1 MSRGTSPPQRPMPT
15 SAPNPAG
22 YSGTPLPQKLGLKD
36 GQRVL
41 FISLP
46 PELKD
51 LRTSR
56 RFVEIAQA
64 GWESFTEGDRGY
76 DVIHGF
82 TASRDVLEKAAR
94 PLMEQI
100 DRDGT
105 IWISWPKKA
114 SKVATDITEDVI
126 RDVVLPIGLVDV
138 KVCAVDEN
146 WSGLK
151 LVIRKENRI

>member
-1 MSRGTSPPQRPMPT
+1 MPAARTPTPP
-15 SAPNPAG
+15 G

-41 FISLP
+41 FIALP
-46 PELKD
+46 PELGD
-51 LRTSR
+51 LRKAR
-56 RFVEIAQA
+56 RFAELAEA
-64 GWESFTEGDRGY
+64 GWETFAGGKPGY

-82 TASRDVLEKAAR
+82 TASRGVLENAAR
-94 PLMEQI
+94 PLLGAI
-100 DRDGT
+100 GGDGA

-126 RDVVLPIGLVDV
+126 REVVLPLGLVDV
-138 KVCAVDEN
+138 KVAAVSEV

-151 LVIRKENRI
+151 LVIRKELRPAHGSRTE

>member
-1 MSRGTSPPQRPMPT
+1 MSAEVAS
-15 SAPNPAG
+15 AG
-22 YSGTPLPQKLGLKD
+22 YSGTPLAKKLRLKD

-46 PELKD
+46 QSLNEL
-51 LRTSR
+51 RVSR
-56 RFVEIAQA
+56 HFLEMAQA
-64 GWESFTEGDRGY
+64 GWQTFTDGDPGF

-82 TASRDVLEKAAR
+82 TTLRADLEQAAK

-100 DRDGT
+100 DRNGS

-114 SKVATDITEDVI
+114 SKVMTDITEDVI
-126 RDVVLPIGLVDV
+126 RDVILPIGLVDV
-138 KVCAVDEN
+138 KVCAVDEI

-151 LVIRKENRI
+151 LVIRKELR

>member
-1 MSRGTSPPQRPMPT
+1 VAPPPT
-15 SAPNPAG
+15 G
-22 YSGTPLPQKLGLKD
+22 YSGTSLPQKLGLKD

-41 FISLP
+41 FIALP
-46 PELKD
+46 PELND

-56 RFVEIAQA
+56 HFVEMAQA
-64 GWESFTEGDRGY
+64 GWETFADGDRGY

-82 TASRDVLEKAAR
+82 TSSRAVLERSAK
-94 PLMEQI
+94 PLMDEI
-100 DRDGT
+100 DRDGS

-114 SKVATDITEDVI
+114 SKVMTDITEDVI

-138 KVCAVDEN
+138 KVAAVNEI

-151 LVIRKENRI
+151 LVIRKELR